1 LKGKGAHCS
10 PYIGY
15 SVRGGGHREQPL
27 NTVLRL
33 CSPVDSS
40 LPLPYYCRPY
50 RGYSTP
56 LNPSPQP
63 SSSSSP
69 LSFPSLSRYM
79 DGDATAL
86 ASPSAGTFP
95 DKHPRSENSVQRA
108 PGDSIATSTPPE
120 KEAVDPRTA
129 AIPFYWSVR
138 RRRRRSSLS
147 AGSASAGRRS
157 MGVRRFADR
166 SALTR
171 SASLEL
177 QVPRYVTRCSKFQ
190 SSDSIRVPT

>member
-1 LKGKGAHCS
+1 MAEH
-10 PYIGY
+10 
-15 SVRGGGHREQPL
+15 
-27 NTVLRL
+27 LRL

-69 LSFPSLSRYM
+69 LPFPSLSRYM

-95 DKHPRSENSVQRA
+95 DNHPRSENSVKRA

-138 RRRRRSSLS
+138 RR
-147 AGSASAGRRS
+147 GRRLQPPPS
-157 MGVRRFADR
+157 SFSSSRRLSSSVSR
-166 SALTR
+166 SFGGGGRLL
-171 SASLEL
+171 SLPN
-177 QVPRYVTRCSKFQ
+177 QIPF
-190 SSDSIRVPT
+190 I